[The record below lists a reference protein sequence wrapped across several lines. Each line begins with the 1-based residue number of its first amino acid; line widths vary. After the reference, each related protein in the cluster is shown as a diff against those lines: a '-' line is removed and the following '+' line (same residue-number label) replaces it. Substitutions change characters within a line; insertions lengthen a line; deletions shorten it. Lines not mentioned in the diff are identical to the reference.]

1 MKKVLLLL
9 TSALLVLNTPI
20 VTAEPSAPSAAPPHK
35 MLKQFDTDQDG
46 KISREE
52 FATKRAKGF
61 ERIDTDK
68 NGSLSVEE
76 MKARCKNERC
86 TQMVAKRFA
95 KLDKNN
101 DGGIAKDEFT
111 SMTMFDR
118 LDKDKDGYISES
130 ELPGRKAKK
139 PRAEQA
145 PPAAPEM
152 KKDGETKPM

>member
-1 MKKVLLLL
+1 MKKIWLLL
-9 TSALLVLNTPI
+9 TSALLVLNTQI
-20 VTAEPSAPSAAPPHK
+20 VMAEPPASGAAPPHK

-61 ERIDTDK
+61 ERVDTDK
-68 NGSLSVEE
+68 SGGLSLDE

-86 TQMVAKRFA
+86 TQMVTKRFA

-101 DGGIAKDEFT
+101 DGNIARDEFT

-118 LDKDKDGYISES
+118 LDKNKDGYISEE
-130 ELPGRKAKK
+130 ELPGRKA
-139 PRAEQA
+139 R
-145 PPAAPEM
+145 M
-152 KKDGETKPM
+152 KKEGEAKPL

>member
-9 TSALLVLNTPI
+9 TGALLVLNTP
-20 VTAEPSAPSAAPPHK
+20 VFAAEAPTTGDTQHK

-52 FATKRAKGF
+52 FAAKRAKGF

-68 NGSLSVEE
+68 NGTVSLDE

-86 TQMVAKRFA
+86 TQMIAKKFA

-101 DGGIAKDEFT
+101 DGNIGKDELT
-111 SMTMFDR
+111 NMTMFDR
-118 LDKDKDGYISES
+118 LDKDKDGYISEN
-130 ELPGRKAKK
+130 ELPGRRAKMQREK
-139 PRAEQA
+139 L

-152 KKDGETKPM
+152 KKEGETKPM